1 MSEALFAMF
10 WLAYALETLQVLI
23 QILKLL
29 SLGGFNSDFQA
40 QILEMG
46 LFGGFD

>member
-1 MSEALFAMF
+1 MF
-10 WLAYALETLQVLI
+10 WLAYALETQKVLI

-29 SLGGFNSDFQA
+29 SLGGFNSDFPA

-46 LFGGFD
+46 MYGGFDYRFD